1 METLTAY
8 GVIETLATYGMM
20 RTLATY
26 WNYGNFVYK
35 TWQG

>member
-35 TWQG
+35 T